1 MEQAKLSADFNG
13 RVVTIF
19 GGAGFVGRYVAMQ
32 LAAAG
37 AVVRIVTRQPER
49 VNLLKSGGAAGQIV
63 PVVGAY
69 QSQTDIETLV
79 AGSFAVVN
87 CLGTLY
93 DKPGLGSF
101 THVHSEVP
109 VWIARAC
116 ARQGVER
123 FVHISA
129 LGVDASRSLYA
140 QSKYAGEGKVRA
152 AFPQATIMRPSVIF
166 GPEDN
171 FFNMFARLSRFLPVL
186 PLVGGG
192 KTRFQ
197 PVYVQDVAR
206 AIVQALCDVRFCG
219 QVYELGGP
227 EVVTFRE
234 IYQRLFAYTGMK
246 RYLLP
251 LPWGIA
257 RMQAALMS
265 ILPAPPLTN
274 DQITSLQTDNVVTE
288 GALGLVDLGIS
299 PTLMETVVPDYLR
312 YTFGR
317 RK

>member
-1 MEQAKLSADFNG
+1 MEQVELSAEFKG

-19 GGAGFVGRYVAMQ
+19 GGTGFVGRYVAMQ

-37 AVVRIVTRQPER
+37 AVVKIVTRHPS
-49 VNLLKSGGAAGQIV
+49 SGYFLRCGSAVGQIV
-63 PVVGAY
+63 PVAGRY
-69 QSQTDIETLV
+69 RSQNEIEELV
-79 AGSFAVVN
+79 KGSYAVVN

-93 DKPGLGSF
+93 DKPKFGSF
-101 THVHSEVP
+101 AHLHTHVP
-109 VWIARAC
+109 VWMARAC
-116 ARQGVER
+116 AHQGVSR

-129 LGVDASRSLYA
+129 LGVNVSRSRYA
-140 QSKYAGEGKVRA
+140 RSKYAGEALVRE
-152 AFPQATIMRPSVIF
+152 AFPPATILRPSVIF

-206 AIVQALCDVRFCG
+206 AVVQALRDVRSCG

-234 IYQRLFAYTGMK
+234 IYQRLFTYTGVK
-246 RYLLP
+246 RCLLP

-257 RMQAALMS
+257 RLQAALMA
-265 ILPAPPLTN
+265 ILPEPPLTN

-288 GALGLVDLGIS
+288 GALGLVDL
-299 PTLMETVVPDYLR
+299 EVVPTPMAAVVPRYLG
-312 YTFGR
+312 YTPVR